1 MEWIYGI
8 KREYDDWIYHRGK
21 AYVADFSHSGLKEVP
36 LEKREGQLL
45 NLFEHKKTID
55 GREIVLNMCLD
66 DHEYMNAE
74 ENSAPVKE
82 FFEFFCGEKG
92 VLDINPGKNG
102 ISEIFIKNRY
112 SLKKKTKNKKNGK

>member
-1 MEWIYGI
+1 M
-8 KREYDDWIYHRGK
+8 
-21 AYVADFSHSGLKEVP
+21 ADFSQSGLKEVP

-55 GREIVLNMCLD
+55 GREIVLNMRLD

-74 ENSAPVKE
+74 ENSATVKE
-82 FFEFFCGEKG
+82 FFEFFCREEG
-92 VLDINPGKNG
+92 VLDINPGKEG

-112 SLKKKTKNKKNGK
+112 SLKKKTKHKKNGK